1 MTGPVVA
8 AFDFDGT
15 LTEGD
20 NVVPFMRRV
29 AGMPRMLVRSLARTH
44 RLVAALAR
52 RDRDRIK
59 AIMTEVVFAGTAT
72 ATVAAHAASFG
83 DDIVQ
88 RRLRADTF
96 ERVHWHLAHGHKVV
110 IVSAS
115 YDVYLDV
122 VAERLGLH
130 AVVATRLEA
139 GADGRYTG
147 RIRGG
152 NCRAAEKLRRLDEWL
167 ATQGLTRQA
176 ITLWVYGDSEG
187 DRQLLDVADHPIWAK
202 HPIGSVAASR

>member
-1 MTGPVVA
+1 MTARVVA

-29 AGMPRMLVRSLARTH
+29 AGLRRLLVRSFARAP
-44 RLVAALAR
+44 RILAALAR
-52 RDRDRIK
+52 RDRDRLK
-59 AIMTEVVFAGTAT
+59 ATMTDVVFAGIDE
-72 ATVAAHAASFG
+72 AAIAAEAAEFA
-83 DDIVQ
+83 DEIVK
-88 RRLRADTF
+88 RRLRVDTF
-96 ERVHWHLAHGHKVV
+96 ERLHWHLAHGHTVV

-115 YDVYLDV
+115 YEVYLGV

-130 AVVATRLEA
+130 AAVGTRLEL
-139 GADGRYTG
+139 GPDGRYTG
-147 RIRGG
+147 RLEGA

-167 ATQGLTRQA
+167 AGQGLRRDE

-187 DRQLLDVADHPIWAK
+187 DRQLLEAADHPIWAK
-202 HPIGSVAASR
+202 HPIDSVAASR